1 MDANGDSLAWVFG
14 LRPPKGSDKRL
25 DAAAVEAVTK
35 AVVAAATAAG
45 PAAALGAPT
54 AFAKAVSCVADAMET
69 RLSEVV
75 VSAWNKRKEITRY
88 ADLSK
93 YPAGQKHYVQL
104 YEHPVK
110 WTYRPYLE
118 LVVRGV
124 KFTIDLEVVLTFK
137 IDQAVLVIDGGRV
150 MAIEPGTI
158 KAEGTA
164 KIGTFEL
171 CPPIKKELGDLPGS
185 ISFGEGLLL
194 QAPPPGRQPAHT
206 PPTP

>member
-1 MDANGDSLAWVFG
+1 MPL
-14 LRPPKGSDKRL
+14 
-25 DAAAVEAVTK
+25 
-35 AVVAAATAAG
+35 
-45 PAAALGAPT
+45 
-54 AFAKAVSCVADAMET
+54 
-69 RLSEVV
+69 
-75 VSAWNKRKEITRY
+75 
-88 ADLSK
+88 
-93 YPAGQKHYVQL
+93 H
-104 YEHPVK
+104 EHPEK

-118 LVVRGV
+118 VIERGV
-124 KFTIDLEVVLTFK
+124 KFTIDRAVVLTFK

-194 QAPPPGRQPAHT
+194 QAPPPRKQPTSTQPAT
-206 PPTP
+206 